1 MKDKSFKAN
10 DWLINPKGPNRNK
23 ALGSSE
29 LTGAEGSVPPPVP
42 SHAQSHSFS
51 NAALKIKSEPNE
63 SFEPTQFLVPEWKGD
78 GLITPEAV
86 VIQKVVD
93 RLWIDAQNQFQ
104 KFCDQTKSL
113 KLLVFSEFQNYAK
126 ERRLEVD
133 AITGPSEF
141 WSHFANSESPFY
153 EELAGFRDIY
163 CFRAVSI
170 YLLKVRFIL
179 NLADVTDSV
188 LTPNNLISPGAYL
201 AQIFRKNSSTE
212 LISEALQSNHYSW
225 YRPSL
230 QSQYLI
236 ENAAQAL
243 SGLSLTELMKVLTY
257 RNRQIREK
265 LCFEDEHFSHSLSHR
280 SFGRFLIDTLIFLPR
295 WLDNSLKRARPLGQG
310 RPDVLCTKFV
320 GGQLSSLSL
329 SHWLAQED
337 YLNIPWDCV
346 IAPDFIG
353 SEKFSSGQY
362 IKICHELQFIT
373 FLLQV
378 AKRQGFEPISFLC
391 QTMRSKST
399 YGRSNSSGQM
409 SLLGAMEHAS
419 AGSTYQ
425 RIFIHLNNLP
435 KNNSHHYLMTQINGE
450 LASLLPDGRLYVLTN
465 QKLFVP
471 SLSEKTDQ
479 LLKNL
484 KLEAFFNFEELKH
497 KGEVAPYLY
506 VFKKRTSEEQSRVQ
520 DPFSPVKK
528 ELFCNFNISGEL
540 NQFSQFAKLARSLS
554 RFFDERFPHNTPYYQ
569 SENEGAPT
577 FEFYQ
582 DAIVDGKLVSSLP
595 RHEGQVTHPTYFKNL
610 TKTCVPFDT
619 FFYVES
625 LGASDKKSRPL
636 TTELLGLNSSNEE
649 RFPLILIVD
658 FSRNH
663 DLRLEL
669 IFRESYAAKRDA
681 YGSAYFQYFGL
692 IPKVEGLNVDIIR
705 TYFNSVLGRQI
716 TGLSLDGGLTKL
728 KSKVKAM
735 LVPKAFGGNSFWE
748 GSEPVPELQVMNLS
762 VDELCALSP
771 LELSKRFYH
780 DAEALRANFSRGQL
794 VALKSVMDFAHR
806 LQKSMERLGLS
817 AGEGQAATIYQNSF
831 VKERL
836 VKLPTYSLCPHHDD
850 VYVQVLIDAPRALE
864 LPLESVELKKD
875 SVEVNESFTLTLK
888 ASNMPI
894 ICLHGPQNLLDF
906 TSFILSRAKGV
917 PLQRLLGQLRLPTE
931 RMLTNALTDFFEL
944 QREYRKVTDQSTLLL
959 KELMGAL
966 VTAPTSRS

>member
-23 ALGSSE
+23 VLGTARVTS
-29 LTGAEGSVPPPVP
+29 AEGSMPPPVP
-42 SHAQSHSFS
+42 SHVQSHDYSS
-51 NAALKIKSEPNE
+51 AALQLKSQTSE

-93 RLWIDAQNQFQ
+93 RLWVDAQNQFK

-126 ERRLEVD
+126 ERRLDVNEI
-133 AITGPSEF
+133 AGPSEF
-141 WSHFANSESPFY
+141 WSHFADVESPLHT
-153 EELAGFRDIY
+153 ELEGFKDIY

-170 YLLKVRFIL
+170 YLLKVRFII
-179 NLADVTDSV
+179 NLAEVTDSV

-201 AQIFRKNSSTE
+201 THIFRKNSSTE
-212 LISEALQSNHYSW
+212 LMSEALQSNHYSW

-230 QSQYLI
+230 QTQYLV

-243 SGLSLTELMKVLTY
+243 GSLSLTELMKVLTF

-280 SFGRFLIDTLIFLPR
+280 SFGRFLIDTLIFLPH
-295 WLDNSLKRARPLGQG
+295 WLDNTHKNSRAFGQSRPE
-310 RPDVLCTKFV
+310 VLCTKFV

-373 FLLQV
+373 FLLHV

-391 QTMRSKST
+391 QTMRSKSAF
-399 YGRSNSSGQM
+399 GRSNSSGQM
-409 SLLGAMEHAS
+409 SLLGPVEQINSAS
-419 AGSTYQ
+419 SYQ
-425 RIFIHLNNLP
+425 RIFIHLNDLP
-435 KNNSHHYLMTQINGE
+435 KNNSHHYLMTQINNE
-450 LASLLPDGRLYVLTN
+450 LPSLLPDGRLYVLTN

-484 KLEAFFNFEELKH
+484 KLESFFNFEDLKH
-497 KGEVAPYLY
+497 RGEVAPYLY
-506 VFKKRTSEEQSRVQ
+506 IFKKRTFEEQSKVQ

-554 RFFDERFPHNTPYYQ
+554 RFFDERFTHNTPYYQ
-569 SENEGAPT
+569 SENEGGPT

-595 RHEGQVTHPTYFKNL
+595 KNDGQVTHPTYFKNL

-619 FFYVES
+619 FFYIES
-625 LGASDKKSRPL
+625 LGAAEKKNRPL

-669 IFRESYAAKRDA
+669 IFRESYAAKREA
-681 YGSAYFQYFGL
+681 YGNAYFQYFGL

-735 LVPKAFGGNSFWE
+735 LVPKAFGGSSYWD
-748 GSEPVPELQVMNLS
+748 GSDVSSELQVMLMS
-762 VDELCALSP
+762 VDELSSLSP
-771 LELSKRFYH
+771 LELSKRFYN
-780 DAEALRANFSRGQL
+780 DAECLRANFMKGQL

-850 VYVQVLIDAPRALE
+850 VYVQVLVDAPRALE
-864 LPLESVELKKD
+864 LPLESAELKKD
-875 SVEVNESFTLTLK
+875 SVEVSESFTLTLK
-888 ASNMPI
+888 AAGKPI

-931 RMLTNALTDFFEL
+931 RNLTSALTDFFEL
-944 QREYRKVTDQSTLLL
+944 QKEYRKVSDQSTLLL

-966 VTAPTSRS
+966 VTLPASRS